1 MTLVGLALSEAVKA
15 RALALG
21 FDRIAIGPA
30 EPPEHGAAL
39 EAWLDAGYA
48 GTMSYLERGR
58 SDRLDPARLLPG
70 CRSVVAVALSYNPA
84 SASGQDDD
92 WRGVS
97 RYARGRDYHDVIR
110 PRLVELGEFIRAAAG
125 ASVTSRAAVDSS
137 AVLERDLAA
146 RAGLGWIGKNTNLL
160 TPSLGSYFFIGILL
174 TTAELDFD
182 QRQTD
187 HCGTC
192 TACLDACP
200 TDAFVG
206 PYVLDAR
213 RCISYLTIEHRGD
226 IPGDLAE
233 RLGGWLFGCDVCQ
246 EVCPW
251 NRKAEPAREPALE
264 PSGSLGSLETLLALD
279 RDAFRTRF
287 RGTALWRTKRA
298 GLLRNAA
305 IVLAN
310 RGEHAAAGALSRA
323 LDDEDAVVR
332 RAAAWALAK
341 LGVEVAAS

>member
-1 MTLVGLALSEAVKA
+1 VSLVGLALGSVVKA
-15 RALALG
+15 RARELG
-21 FDRIAIGPA
+21 FDRVAIGPA
-30 EPPEHGAAL
+30 DPPEHGGAL

-48 GTMSYLERGR
+48 GTMSYLDRGR
-58 SDRLDPARLLPG
+58 AERLDPARLLPG
-70 CRSVVAVALSYNPA
+70 ARSVVAVAMSYNK
-84 SASGQDDD
+84 STEDD

-110 PRLVELGEFIRAAAG
+110 PRLVELGEFIGSAAG
-125 ASVTSRAAVDSS
+125 APVASRAAVDSS

-160 TPSLGSYFFIGILL
+160 TPALGSYFFIGIVL
-174 TTAELDFD
+174 TTAELPFD
-182 QRQTD
+182 QREPD
-187 HCGTC
+187 RCGTC

-200 TDAFVG
+200 TRAFVA

-226 IPGDLAE
+226 IAGELADQIGE
-233 RLGGWLFGCDVCQ
+233 WVFGCDVCQ

-251 NRKAEPAREPALE
+251 NRKAEPGREPALE
-264 PSGSLGSLETLLALD
+264 PSGSFGALESLLELD
-279 RDAFRTRF
+279 REEFRARF
-287 RGTALWRTKRA
+287 RGSALTRTKRA

-310 RGEHAAAGALSRA
+310 RGDRRA
-323 LDDEDAVVR
+323 LGVLERALGDEDAVVR
-332 RAAAWALAK
+332 HAAAWALAK
-341 LGVEVAAS
+341 LGGEAPS